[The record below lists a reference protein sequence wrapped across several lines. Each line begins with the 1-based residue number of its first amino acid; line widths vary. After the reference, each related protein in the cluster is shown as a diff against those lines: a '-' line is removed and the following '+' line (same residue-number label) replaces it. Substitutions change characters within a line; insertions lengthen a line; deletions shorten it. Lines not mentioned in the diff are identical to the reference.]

1 MLHFKPQGGTMIQIS
16 LPDGSTLEQPRGVTI
31 LEVASSIGPRLAE
44 ATVCAVVNGT
54 LRDVRETL
62 TEDCTLTLVTTGE
75 PQALET
81 LRHTT
86 THIMAQAVKRLFP
99 NAKLGIGPAIE
110 DGFYY
115 DFDLAEP
122 LTEEDLER
130 ISTEMIGIIEAD
142 LPIARKE
149 LPKAEARKLL
159 EVQGETYKIE
169 LVDEIE
175 DETVSLFEQ
184 GEFIDLCRGPHLR
197 STGRVK
203 PVAMKL
209 LSIAGAYWRGDEA
222 RPMLQRIYGTV
233 WEKTKDLEDYLWR
246 REEATKRDHRKLGK
260 ELDLF
265 SIHEEGGAGLA
276 CFHPKGARLK
286 REIEEFWYAE
296 HDRGGYEIVS
306 TPHIGKADLWSISGH
321 LDYYRE
327 GMYSPM
333 DIDGVDYYVKPMNC
347 PYQIL
352 IYKTRVHSY
361 RELPLRWAELG
372 TCYRYERSGV
382 LHGLLRVRG
391 FTIDDAHIICRP
403 DQVEEEIRGVYAFS
417 LGMLE
422 AFGFKEFDIYLSTR
436 PHEGKAVGE
445 PERWTQ
451 AEAALRD
458 ALEDRGLPFQVD
470 EGGGAFYGPKIDIK
484 VKDLLGRS
492 WQCTTI
498 QFDFN
503 LPERFDMTYVGEDG
517 QEHRPYVVHR
527 ALLGSLE
534 RFIGCLI
541 EQYAGA
547 FPVWL
552 SPVQAAII
560 PIADRHAD
568 YAEAVRQRLR
578 NAGIRATADG
588 SSERMNAKIRNAQL
602 QKIPYMLVIGDREIE
617 ADAVAVR
624 LRTEEDLGA
633 RPVDEVIAL
642 IRRVIDERSLD
653 LT

>member
-1 MLHFKPQGGTMIQIS
+1 MMIRIT
-16 LPDGSTLEQPRGVTI
+16 LPDGSIQEQPEGISI

-44 ATVCAVVNGT
+44 ATVCAVVNDT
-54 LRDVRETL
+54 LRDIRETL

-99 NAKLGIGPAIE
+99 DAKLGIGPAIE

-115 DFDLAEP
+115 DFDVADP
-122 LTEEDLER
+122 FSEEDLER
-130 ISTEMIGIIEAD
+130 IRAEMISIIEAD
-142 LPIARKE
+142 LPIERKV
-149 LPKAEARKLL
+149 LGKKEAIEFL
-159 EVQGETYKIE
+159 ESQGEIYKVE
-169 LVDEIE
+169 LAKEIE
-175 DETVSLFEQ
+175 DEEISVFEQ
-184 GEFIDLCRGPHLR
+184 GDFVDLCRGPHLR

-203 PVAMKL
+203 ADAMAL
-209 LSIAGAYWRGDEA
+209 LNVSGAYWRGDES

-246 REEATKRDHRKLGK
+246 REEAAKRDHRKIGK
-260 ELDLF
+260 DLDLF
-265 SIHEEGGAGLA
+265 SIHEEGGAGLV
-276 CFHPKGARLK
+276 CWHPKGARLK
-286 REIEEFWYAE
+286 RSIEEFWYAE

-306 TPHIGKADLWSISGH
+306 TPHIGKAQLWAISGH
-321 LDYYRE
+321 LDFYRE

-333 DIDGVDYYVKPMNC
+333 DIDGVDYYIKPMNC

-352 IYKTRVHSY
+352 IYNSRVHSY
-361 RELPLRWAELG
+361 REMPIRWAELG
-372 TCYRYERSGV
+372 TVYRYERSGT

-391 FTIDDAHIICRP
+391 FTIDDAHIVCRP
-403 DQVEEEIRGVYAFS
+403 DQVAEELRRVYAFS
-417 LGMLE
+417 MDMLE
-422 AFGFKEFDIYLSTR
+422 AFGFNEFDIYLSTR

-445 PERWTQ
+445 PERWEQ
-451 AEAALRD
+451 AEAALRA
-458 ALEDRGLPFQVD
+458 ALEERGLPYSVD

-492 WQCTTI
+492 WQCSTI

-503 LPERFDMTYVGEDG
+503 LPERFDMTYVGDDG
-517 QEHRPYVVHR
+517 QDHRPFMVHR

-541 EQYAGA
+541 ENYAGA

-552 SPVQAAII
+552 SPVQATLI
-560 PIADRHAD
+560 PIADRHVA
-568 YAEAVRQRLR
+568 YAEEVLARFREV
-578 NAGIRATADG
+578 GIRATVDTT
-588 SSERMNAKIRNAQL
+588 SERMNAKIRNAQL
-602 QKIPYMLVIGDREIE
+602 QKIPYMLVIGDREQE
-617 ADAVAVR
+617 AGAVALR
-624 LRTEEDLGA
+624 LRDETDLGA
-633 RPVDEVIAL
+633 KPVDEVIEL
-642 IRRVIDERSLD
+642 IQRIIDEKSLD